1 MAVTASQSQIDAI
14 VFDWGGVITVPP
26 GPIVNRLYRE
36 AGVDQGKLKDRQD
49 RYRDDDPDSQFAKLE
64 RGELTL
70 EDYLHWSRNDLP
82 GAELIWD
89 PSSPHFLFPQLKV
102 ISEVV
107 HRISELRTRGFLI
120 GLLSNNIAEAWP
132 VVAGG
137 LALDEL
143 FDVVVNSAFVG
154 MRKPE
159 HRIYLHIVDQ
169 LGVPVERVLFL
180 DDNRTNVEAA
190 VACGMHAIEVEQ
202 PIPALGTLERRLES
216 C

>member
-1 MAVTASQSQIDAI
+1 MAVTSSQSQFDAI

-26 GPIVNRLYRE
+26 GPVVNRLYRDT
-36 AGVDQGKLKDRQD
+36 GVDQKKLKDRQD

-64 RGELTL
+64 RGELAL
-70 EDYLHWSRNDLP
+70 EDYLHWSRDDLP

-89 PSSPHFLFPQLKV
+89 PSSPHFLFPQLTV
-102 ISEVV
+102 MSEVV
-107 HRISELRTRGFLI
+107 DRISELRERGFLI

-132 VVAGG
+132 VVARG
-137 LALDEL
+137 LALQEL
-143 FDVVVNSAFVG
+143 FHVVVNSAFVG

-159 HRIYLHIVDQ
+159 HRIYFHIADE

-190 VACGMHAIEVEQ
+190 IACGMHAIEVKQ
-202 PIPALGTLERRLES
+202 PIPALGSLERKLENS
-216 C
+216 

>member
-1 MAVTASQSQIDAI
+1 MAVTSSQSQFDAI

-26 GPIVNRLYRE
+26 GPVVNRLYRDT
-36 AGVDQGKLKDRQD
+36 GVDPKKLKDRQD

-64 RGELTL
+64 RGELAL
-70 EDYLHWSRNDLP
+70 EDYLHWSRDDLP

-89 PSSPHFLFPQLKV
+89 PSSPHFLFPQLTV
-102 ISEVV
+102 MSEVV
-107 HRISELRTRGFLI
+107 DRISELRERGFLI

-132 VVAGG
+132 VVARG
-137 LALDEL
+137 LALQEL
-143 FDVVVNSAFVG
+143 FHVVVNSAFVG

-159 HRIYLHIVDQ
+159 HRIYFHIADE

-190 VACGMHAIEVEQ
+190 IACGMHAIEVKQ
-202 PIPALGTLERRLES
+202 PIPALGSLERKLENS
-216 C
+216 

>member
-1 MAVTASQSQIDAI
+1 MAVTSSQSQFDAI

-26 GPIVNRLYRE
+26 GPVVNRLYRE
-36 AGVDQGKLKDRQD
+36 TGVDQKKLKDRQD

-64 RGELTL
+64 RGELAL
-70 EDYLHWSRNDLP
+70 EDYLHWSRDDLP

-89 PSSPHFLFPQLKV
+89 PSSPHFLFPQLTV
-102 ISEVV
+102 MSEVV
-107 HRISELRTRGFLI
+107 DRISELRERGFLI

-132 VVAGG
+132 VVARG
-137 LALDEL
+137 LALQEL
-143 FDVVVNSAFVG
+143 FHVVVNSAFVG

-159 HRIYLHIVDQ
+159 HRIYFHIADE

-190 VACGMHAIEVEQ
+190 IACGMHAIEVKQ
-202 PIPALGTLERRLES
+202 PIPALGSLERKLENS
-216 C
+216 

>member
-1 MAVTASQSQIDAI
+1 MAVTSSQSQFDAI

-36 AGVDQGKLKDRQD
+36 TGVDQKKLKDRQD

-64 RGELTL
+64 RGELAL
-70 EDYLHWSRNDLP
+70 EDYLHWSRDDLP

-89 PSSPHFLFPQLKV
+89 PSSPHFLFPQLTV

-107 HRISELRTRGFLI
+107 DRISELRERGFLI

-132 VVAGG
+132 VVARA
-137 LALDEL
+137 LALEEL
-143 FDVVVNSAFVG
+143 FNVVVNSAFVG

-159 HRIYLHIVDQ
+159 HRIYFHIADQ

-190 VACGMHAIEVEQ
+190 IACGMHAIEVKQ
-202 PIPALGTLERRLES
+202 PIPALGSLERKLENS
-216 C
+216 

>member
-1 MAVTASQSQIDAI
+1 VAVTSSQSQFDAI

-26 GPIVNRLYRE
+26 GPVVNRLYRDT
-36 AGVDQGKLKDRQD
+36 GVDQKKLKDRQD

-64 RGELTL
+64 RGELAL
-70 EDYLHWSRNDLP
+70 EDYLHWSRDDLP

-89 PSSPHFLFPQLKV
+89 PSSPHFLFPQLTV
-102 ISEVV
+102 MSEVV
-107 HRISELRTRGFLI
+107 DRISELRERGFLI

-132 VVAGG
+132 VVARG
-137 LALDEL
+137 LALQEL
-143 FDVVVNSAFVG
+143 FHVVVNSAFVG

-159 HRIYLHIVDQ
+159 HRIYFHIADE

-190 VACGMHAIEVEQ
+190 IACGMHAIEVKQ
-202 PIPALGTLERRLES
+202 PIPALGSLERKLENS
-216 C
+216 

>member
-1 MAVTASQSQIDAI
+1 MAVTSSQSQFDAI

-36 AGVDQGKLKDRQD
+36 TGVDQKKLKDRQD

-64 RGELTL
+64 RGELAL
-70 EDYLHWSRNDLP
+70 EDYLHWSRDDLP

-89 PSSPHFLFPQLKV
+89 PSSPHFLFPQLTV
-102 ISEVV
+102 MSEVV
-107 HRISELRTRGFLI
+107 DRISELRERGFLI

-132 VVAGG
+132 VVARG
-137 LALDEL
+137 LALQEL
-143 FDVVVNSAFVG
+143 FHVVVNSAFVG

-159 HRIYLHIVDQ
+159 HRIYFHIADE

-190 VACGMHAIEVEQ
+190 IACGMHAIEVKQ
-202 PIPALGTLERRLES
+202 PIPALGSLERKLENS
-216 C
+216 

>member
-1 MAVTASQSQIDAI
+1 MD
-14 VFDWGGVITVPP
+14 
-26 GPIVNRLYRE
+26 
-36 AGVDQGKLKDRQD
+36 
-49 RYRDDDPDSQFAKLE
+49 
-64 RGELTL
+64 
-70 EDYLHWSRNDLP
+70 
-82 GAELIWD
+82 
-89 PSSPHFLFPQLKV
+89 
-102 ISEVV
+102 
-107 HRISELRTRGFLI
+107 RISELRTRGFLI

-159 HRIYLHIVDQ
+159 HRIYFHIVDQ

-190 VACGMHAIEVEQ
+190 IACGMHAIEVEQ
-202 PIPALGTLERRLES
+202 PIPALGTLERRLKS

>member
-1 MAVTASQSQIDAI
+1 MAVTSSQSQFDAI

-36 AGVDQGKLKDRQD
+36 TGVDQKKLKDRQD

-64 RGELTL
+64 RGELAL
-70 EDYLHWSRNDLP
+70 EDYLRWSRDDLP

-89 PSSPHFLFPQLKV
+89 PSSPHFLFPQLTV

-107 HRISELRTRGFLI
+107 DRISELRERGFLI

-132 VVAGG
+132 VVARA
-137 LALDEL
+137 LALEEL
-143 FDVVVNSAFVG
+143 FNVVVNSAFVG

-159 HRIYLHIVDQ
+159 HRIYFHIADQ

-190 VACGMHAIEVEQ
+190 IACGMHAIEVKQ
-202 PIPALGTLERRLES
+202 PIPALGSLERRLEN

>member
-1 MAVTASQSQIDAI
+1 VEVTSSQSQIDAI

-26 GPIVNRLYRE
+26 GPIMNRLYRE
-36 AGVDQGKLKDRQD
+36 AGVDQGRLKDRQD

-64 RGELTL
+64 RGELIL
-70 EDYLHWSRNDLP
+70 DDYLHWARNDLP
-82 GAELIWD
+82 GTELIWD

-107 HRISELRTRGFLI
+107 DRISELRARGFLV

-132 VVAGG
+132 IVANG
-137 LALDEL
+137 LALEEL

-190 VACGMHAIEVEQ
+190 VACGMHAIEVKQ
-202 PIPALGTLERRLES
+202 PIPALGVLERRLES
-216 C
+216 R